1 MSMMPASRV
10 EFKKNLTTEQIKE
23 TVDQIISI
31 TGAFNRMNPH
41 LINATGM
48 IVPTSNPQKLAQI
61 RALPHVAKVGPQF

>member
-10 EFKKNLTTEQIKE
+10 EFKKNLTAEQVKE

-31 TGAFNRMNPH
+31 TGAFNRLNPP
-41 LINATGM
+41 LVNAAGM
-48 IVPTSNPQKLAQI
+48 IIPTSNPQKLSQI